1 MTATHTA
8 GTNASSVSIWE
19 ASLRR
24 YATDTNEHENTQ
36 TPTLSI
42 EVLRAIQ
49 DRVRC
54 IKARIN
60 GADRHDQDNTA
71 TCARLDSV
79 STADTGP
86 MGGEDP
92 HRAAK
97 EER

>member
-1 MTATHTA
+1 MKRLRSRR
-8 GTNASSVSIWE
+8 NLASMSIWE
-19 ASLRR
+19 GRSRR

-36 TPTLSI
+36 TPILSI
-42 EVLRAIQ
+42 EALRAIQ

-71 TCARLDSV
+71 TSTRLDSV